1 MRVIVTNYTRFVRF
15 AWLLLVPIMLPAA
28 DFTIDHVTVA
38 GKDLKAM
45 QATLAALGIPT
56 EYGGPHSNHATEMA
70 LTSFPDGSYL
80 ELIAIQPNADPA
92 AVAAH
97 YWSKQ
102 MQNDAGPSAWALRSK
117 DLAAEVKRLQAVG
130 VVVTSPTRAGRAR
143 PDGVALEW
151 ETANVGKEPNGT
163 FFPFMIRDFTPRE
176 QRAYPGGKPTTQD
189 FSGVARVVIAVRDL
203 NAAIR
208 RYREAYDLPMP
219 VQQEDARFSARL
231 ASFLGT
237 PVVLA
242 APLNAQSWLAGRL
255 DKIGEGPCAFILRLK
270 NPAQKAKKYRLTS
283 QVTWFGIETSWLNTG
298 KMGWW
303 LGFE

>member
-1 MRVIVTNYTRFVRF
+1 
-15 AWLLLVPIMLPAA
+15 MLPAA
-28 DFTIDHVTVA
+28 DLAPDLTIDHVTVA

-45 QATLAALGIPT
+45 QATLNALGIPS

-270 NPAQKAKKYRLTS
+270 NPAQNAKKYRLTS

>member
-1 MRVIVTNYTRFVRF
+1 MRVIVRNYTRFVRF
-15 AWLLLVPIMLPAA
+15 ALLMLLPMMLPAA
-28 DFTIDHVTVA
+28 DLTIDHVTVA

-97 YWSKQ
+97 YWSKH
-102 MQNDAGPSAWALRSK
+102 MQNDAGPSAWAVRPK
-117 DLAAEVKRLQAVG
+117 DLAAEVQRLQASG
-130 VVVTSPTRAGRAR
+130 VVVTSPARAGRAR
-143 PDGVALEW
+143 PDGVRLDW

-163 FFPFMIRDFTPRE
+163 FFPFLIRDFTPRQ

-203 NAAIR
+203 AASVK
-208 RYREAYDLPMP
+208 RYRDAYALPEP
-219 VQQEDARFSARL
+219 VQQDDTRFGARL

-237 PVVLA
+237 PIVLA
-242 APLNAQSWLAGRL
+242 TPASAQSWLAARL
-255 DKIGEGPCAFILRLK
+255 DKIGEGPCAFVLHRK
-270 NPAQKAKKYRLTS
+270 NSAQNAKPYRLAS
-283 QVTWFGIETSWLNTG
+283 QATWFGLDISWLDTG
-298 KMGWW
+298 KTGWW